1 MCFYFGTELSSL
13 NIGWVVL
20 LARCLWSEGQHSH
33 HRHFD
38 CCLVVTCGNCSLIEG
53 HLVIAWSYYG
63 VLLTFCFSHNLC
75 RVFCVTRAD
84 KTRLLA
90 SEHEGERLVGVPRA

>member
-63 VLLTFCFSHNLC
+63 VLLTFCF
-75 RVFCVTRAD
+75 VIIYVEYFA
-84 KTRLLA
+84 
-90 SEHEGERLVGVPRA
+90 